1 MKRFCQKERSGLFGS
16 PFQRL
21 LFCCRRVFPVGSVA
35 AGTEAERDDLFG
47 LYGRTD
53 SGCRSVDAGRRLD
66 QECHDNSPVTMGRR
80 ALRHHQAIKIGNY
93 MQRGVADRADYS
105 MSSEKGALVPR
116 IYSPHHFAAKRRRLF
131 MVKLN
136 IQALG
141 NVAIFRCQGRI
152 VAGDE
157 HTIVR
162 EIVLSQA
169 DYTTLILDL
178 AVVGGIDAGGLGALL
193 GLREWTRANGMQLKI
208 MNVPRTVQQV
218 LEVTNLD
225 RALEICSEEEL
236 VHLLHRAVGMEPSLG
251 PGPDQPRI
259 ASREVSTALGG
270 GSLRS

>member
-1 MKRFCQKERSGLFGS
+1 
-16 PFQRL
+16 
-21 LFCCRRVFPVGSVA
+21 
-35 AGTEAERDDLFG
+35 
-47 LYGRTD
+47 
-53 SGCRSVDAGRRLD
+53 
-66 QECHDNSPVTMGRR
+66 
-80 ALRHHQAIKIGNY
+80 
-93 MQRGVADRADYS
+93 
-105 MSSEKGALVPR
+105 
-116 IYSPHHFAAKRRRLF
+116 